1 MYKIKDYKFSTFKC
15 AADMHKSNYAVIEN
29 DTSLG
34 IKNLGIKYCPHL
46 NFEDEFHILQQLD
59 HKQIPKA
66 YDYGRDTMFNGK
78 TVVLTQYFIVLNHMS
93 NTDLVKYFKEKTNPD
108 SLDQLENIIKCFI
121 SICDPLS
128 YLHSKNYIHCD
139 IKPGHIMINPDT
151 NTTYLID
158 FELAI
163 KKAGLLKGISREYS
177 SPEQEVLLKDLRDP
191 PKDVP
196 LEAIAFF
203 LSLDDKSDI
212 YSLGAVMY
220 EILTNKKWKE
230 TKITPR
236 EINDLI
242 PKKLEDVIMATL
254 EEDPSNRVATAKQL
268 KQALENIL

>member
-1 MYKIKDYKFSTFKC
+1 MYKIKDYKFSTFKS

-66 YDYGRDTMFNGK
+66 YDYGRDTMFKGK
-78 TVVLTQYFIVLNHMS
+78 NVVLAQHFIVLNHMS

-121 SICDPLS
+121 SICDPLD

-139 IKPGHIMINPDT
+139 IKPGHLMLTPDS
-151 NTTYLID
+151 NTVYLIEY
-158 FELAI
+158 ELTI
-163 KKAGLLKGISREYS
+163 KKAGLLTGISKEYA
-177 SPEQEVLLKDLRDP
+177 SPEQETLLKDLRNP

-203 LSLDDKSDI
+203 LSLDDRSDI
-212 YSLGAVMY
+212 YSLGAVIY

-230 TKITPR
+230 TKIPPR

-268 KQALENIL
+268 KQALKNIL